1 MWYIGP
7 VIKDYDV
14 LTETQKQH
22 VLKNMNLDLVL
33 IILEIKG
40 DASCSFK

>member
-14 LTETQKQH
+14 STETRKWH
-22 VLKNMNLDLVL
+22 VLKNMNLDIGINYLAK
-33 IILEIKG
+33 KG
-40 DASCSFK
+40 AHLND